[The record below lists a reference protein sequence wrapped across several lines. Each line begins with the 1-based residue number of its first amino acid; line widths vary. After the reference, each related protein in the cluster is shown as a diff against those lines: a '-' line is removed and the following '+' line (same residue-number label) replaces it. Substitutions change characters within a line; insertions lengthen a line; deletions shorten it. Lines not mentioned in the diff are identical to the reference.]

1 MKKVFVALVALF
13 AFCACSNENNSF
25 EYRGL
30 PLSMNA
36 TAFIDSMTQ
45 RGFAVDSAAAPDST
59 GRIVVLKN
67 TAEKYRVLLSQ
78 NNGSLQA
85 VQENYS
91 LSTNDS
97 TRTMWQQLRD
107 KLEKDLGAWPNCPI
121 LKDDHKVAKFEM
133 EGGFV
138 TITLKNTY
146 TPTLSVLYEVKQ

>member
-1 MKKVFVALVALF
+1 MKKVLAAFVALL

-30 PLSMNA
+30 PLSLNT
-36 TAFIDSMTQ
+36 TAFIDSMAQ

-78 NNGSLQA
+78 NNGTLMA

-97 TRTMWQQLRD
+97 TRALWQQLRD
-107 KLEKDLGAWPNCPI
+107 QLEKDLGAWPNCPI

-133 EGGFV
+133 DGGFV
-138 TITLKNTY
+138 TVTLKNTY
-146 TPTLSVLYEVKQ
+146 TPTLSVLYEVKR